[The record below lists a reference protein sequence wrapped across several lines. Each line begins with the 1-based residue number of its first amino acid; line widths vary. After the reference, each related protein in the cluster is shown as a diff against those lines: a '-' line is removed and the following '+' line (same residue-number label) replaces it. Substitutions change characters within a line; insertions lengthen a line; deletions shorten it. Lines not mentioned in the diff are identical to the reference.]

1 MMKKIFICTAIA
13 GLTVGIIC
21 LLYKTK
27 KANNVTSN
35 PMKEKSDDESETKS
49 ETPVDKQ
56 DVVNELNETKDR
68 SAQTVYERHSE
79 AAEIMTDA
87 FNNILKE
94 VEPVELED
102 ETVEPIIDTQDVEV
116 IKELDSLSD
125 ELDELLK

>member
-21 LLYKTK
+21 LLRKIK
-27 KANNVTSN
+27 KANNAISN
-35 PMKEKSDDESETKS
+35 PMKEKSDDESETKR
-49 ETPVDKQ
+49 ETPVDEQ
-56 DVVNELNETKDR
+56 EVVNELNETKDR

-94 VEPVELED
+94 VEPVKLED
-102 ETVEPIIDTQDVEV
+102 VTVEPIIDTQDVEV

>member
-1 MMKKIFICTAIA
+1 MMKKIFICTAIV

-21 LLYKTK
+21 LLCKTK

-49 ETPVDKQ
+49 ETLVDKQ

>member
-1 MMKKIFICTAIA
+1 MKKIFICTAIV

-21 LLYKTK
+21 LLCKTK

-35 PMKEKSDDESETKS
+35 SMKEKSDDESETKS

-56 DVVNELNETKDR
+56 NVVNELNETKDR

>member
-1 MMKKIFICTAIA
+1 MMKKIFIYTVIA
-13 GLTVGIIC
+13 GLTVGIIY
-21 LLYKTK
+21 LLCKTK
-27 KANNVTSN
+27 KTNNVTSN
-35 PMKEKSDDESETKS
+35 PMKEKSDDEPENKS
-49 ETPVDKQ
+49 ETPVDEQ
-56 DVVNELNETKDR
+56 DVVNELKETKDR

-79 AAEIMTDA
+79 AVEIMTKA

-94 VEPVELED
+94 VEPVELKD

>member
-1 MMKKIFICTAIA
+1 MMKKIFICTAIV

-21 LLYKTK
+21 LLCKTK

-35 PMKEKSDDESETKS
+35 PMKEKSDDESETKI

-68 SAQTVYERHSE
+68 SAQTVYARHAE

>member
-1 MMKKIFICTAIA
+1 MMRKIFICTVIT
-13 GLTVGIIC
+13 GLTIGSIY
-21 LLYKTK
+21 LLCKTI
-27 KANNVTSN
+27 KANNVTSI
-35 PMKEKSDDESETKS
+35 PMKEKSDDEPENKND
-49 ETPVDKQ
+49 TPVDEQ

-102 ETVEPIIDTQDVEV
+102 ETVGSIVDIQDVDI
-116 IKELDSLSD
+116 IKKLDSLSD

>member
-1 MMKKIFICTAIA
+1 MKKFFICTAIV
-13 GLTVGIIC
+13 GLTIGIIC
-21 LLYKTK
+21 LLCKTK
-27 KANNVTSN
+27 KANSVTSN
-35 PMKEKSDDESETKS
+35 SMKEKSDDEPENKS
-49 ETPVDKQ
+49 ETPVDEH

-68 SAQTVYERHSE
+68 NVQTVYERHSE

-94 VEPVELED
+94 VEPVELEN
-102 ETVEPIIDTQDVEV
+102 ETVEPIVDAQDVEV